1 MSDPV
6 TQAEIEDV
14 LSSIRRLVSEDGR
27 SEPGSGAARDR
38 GEPDKQLV
46 SGASAAQQVMSQS
59 TSRLV
64 LTPALRVADETSGG
78 SLAEAEPAGQDVGMD
93 MDPDSFDAGA
103 GYDPQ
108 DEADMDLDV
117 DPAEDPAEVLAFRRH
132 EAAEAAAAP
141 ALDDHEDALDEPA
154 AVPVPEDVSAEQ
166 VESAPWRD
174 PEATLFGAVDAPPQ
188 EDVEHTAEALVEDA
202 SHTAAKTVE
211 ADLES
216 EWHEEGP
223 EELEGSQ
230 RVSAVVQKLA
240 ELEAKVARSEGQ
252 WEPDGDSRD
261 PYAGT
266 NIETLEWQDHDD
278 AAAVD
283 DAPLQQDQDRSDAGL
298 DAASVSQ
305 EAATDA
311 ALEALGASAGED
323 SYLDED
329 SLRELVA
336 DIVRS
341 ELQGAL
347 GERIT
352 RNVRKLVRREIHRAL
367 AAQDLI

>member
-27 SEPGSGAARDR
+27 SEPGSDAARDG

-46 SGASAAQQVMSQS
+46 SGASASQQVMSQS

-64 LTPALRVADETSGG
+64 LTPALRVADETSEG

-108 DEADMDLDV
+108 DEANMDLDV
-117 DPAEDPAEVLAFRRH
+117 DPVEDPAEVLAFRRH

-141 ALDDHEDALDEPA
+141 AIDDHEDALDEPA
-154 AVPVPEDVSAEQ
+154 AVPVPEDVGAEQ

-174 PEATLFGAVDAPPQ
+174 PEATLFGAVDTPPQ
-188 EDVEHTAEALVEDA
+188 EDAAHTAEALVEDA
-202 SHTAAKTVE
+202 SHTAAKTIE
-211 ADLES
+211 ADLEP
-216 EWHEEGP
+216 EWHDEGP

-278 AAAVD
+278 AEAVD

-298 DAASVSQ
+298 DAESVSQ

-311 ALEALGASAGED
+311 ALEALGASTGED